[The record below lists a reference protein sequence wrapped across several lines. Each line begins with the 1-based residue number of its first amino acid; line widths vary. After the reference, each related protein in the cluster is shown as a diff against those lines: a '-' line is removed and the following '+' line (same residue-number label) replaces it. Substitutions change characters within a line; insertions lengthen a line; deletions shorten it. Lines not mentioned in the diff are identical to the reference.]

1 MGVGDEEKGRHFGI
15 GRCAMAAAVVAGS
28 AVDICFEF
36 EVGEMALD
44 KGGALRV
51 AWRWPFDW
59 PVPGELVVACEAATV
74 EAVFEAQGD
83 MNPWHHHI
91 ELRVVEGELKQG
103 DRMVLY
109 CKGWDAPTFITYA
122 ARFLLLIKNVGEGD
136 WMRLADPD
144 PYDVVADAARRL
156 VVIAEAEGGVGEEV
170 SVRVWRGLLG
180 QSGALGRGAGVGRGR
195 CSVAAAFAAFSRV

>member
-1 MGVGDEEKGRHFGI
+1 MGWLLSGRAACESGAAESLL
-15 GRCAMAAAVVAGS
+15 GSLNYPPAVAAA
-28 AVDICFEF
+28 E
-36 EVGEMALD
+36 
-44 KGGALRV
+44 GGAAAPPRGTAEEAEATEEALLRR
-51 AWRWPFDW
+51 ALALQKR
-59 PVPGELVVACEAATV
+59 AEAATV